1 MLCSLF
7 DLLTKNSLVEE
18 LFYKVIL
25 IAHQSEVYNKPIVEL
40 EDVGHSIANTLI
52 DIDLNR
58 KQIFFIFE
66 EIVHLPDNN
75 KN

>member
-25 IAHQSEVYNKPIVEL
+25 IAHQS